1 MSRLEFHHDTYP
13 LWTSI
18 SSFKKWY
25 YLQAS
30 WQVTSKCIYSLLSL
44 SYLHYYYSQKLEE
57 TRKFL
62 PQNSEL
68 LLLLFNFY
76 NHGKHSE
83 LSADQHNPPGF
94 QEDWTSAPGSACSW
108 EVSDI
113 TELFSQQPLS
123 PYSWEWIS
131 GQDQFSWAADSIQ
144 RQIRKGQ
151 MNCLRH

>member
-30 WQVTSKCIYSLLSL
+30 WQTLSKCIYSLLSL

-94 QEDWTSAPGSACSW
+94 QEDWTSAPGVPAVGKYQTSLSSSLNNLRHPTPGNESQGKTNSAG
-108 EVSDI
+108 
-113 TELFSQQPLS
+113 QPIV
-123 PYSWEWIS
+123 YK
-131 GQDQFSWAADSIQ
+131 G
-144 RQIRKGQ
+144 RYGKGQ